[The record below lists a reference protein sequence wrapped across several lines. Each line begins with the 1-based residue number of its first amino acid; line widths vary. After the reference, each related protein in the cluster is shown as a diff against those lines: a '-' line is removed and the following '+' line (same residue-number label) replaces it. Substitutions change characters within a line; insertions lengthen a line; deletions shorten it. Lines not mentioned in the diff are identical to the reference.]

1 MRVDEAEDAVGDE
14 LLCVVAS
21 RLRSSLRYGDVLAGE
36 SLPNARPGDI
46 ARLGGDEFMVMLPD
60 LRNAGD
66 AGVIAKRL
74 IDALQEPMRL
84 ALHTVVVTP
93 SVGIALYPSDGV
105 DAESLLK
112 NADLAMYFAK
122 RRSPGNFSYYDES
135 MNAVAL
141 QRFTIEAQLRG
152 ALERGE
158 FSLHYQPQFDVRG
171 GTVAGMEALI
181 RWNNAE
187 LGLVPPS
194 QFIPVAE
201 ETGLILE
208 IGEWVL
214 RTACRQA
221 KAWHDEGL
229 PVTRMA
235 VNVSAQQFI
244 LREFPALVA
253 SIIRESGLQPNM
265 LELEITESVVMN
277 DEVWAEQALGML
289 KAQGVLLAID
299 DFGTGY
305 SSLSRLR
312 NFAVDRLKIDRSFVA
327 SLNEN
332 DEDRAIAA
340 GIIAMSRSLRINV
353 TAEGVESFPQ
363 LMFLQEHDCNEAQ
376 GYLFSRALPADDA
389 QALLRRALESVDG
402 TRTQRLRSLIG

>member
-1 MRVDEAEDAVGDE
+1 
-14 LLCVVAS
+14 
-21 RLRSSLRYGDVLAGE
+21 
-36 SLPNARPGDI
+36 
-46 ARLGGDEFMVMLPD
+46 
-60 LRNAGD
+60 
-66 AGVIAKRL
+66 
-74 IDALQEPMRL
+74 
-84 ALHTVVVTP
+84 
-93 SVGIALYPSDGV
+93 
-105 DAESLLK
+105 
-112 NADLAMYFAK
+112 MYFAK
-122 RRSPGNFSYYDES
+122 RRSPGNFAYFDAE
-135 MNAVAL
+135 MNAAAL

-158 FSLHYQPQFDVRG
+158 FSLHYQPQFDVRNG
-171 GTVAGMEALI
+171 GVSGMEALL

-187 LGLVPPS
+187 LGLVPPT

-221 KAWHDEGL
+221 KAWYDEGL

-235 VNVSAQQFI
+235 VNVSGQQFI

-253 SIIRESGLQPNM
+253 SIIRDTGIAPAM

-277 DEVWAEQALGML
+277 DEVWAATALGLL
-289 KAQGVLLAID
+289 KAQGVMLAID

-376 GYLFSRALPADDA
+376 GYLFSRALPAADA
-389 QALLRRALESVDG
+389 QQLLRRALETVDG